1 VAITLSLVMGRI
13 TAGGKQENQR
23 KKGEFNME
31 EQGTKIN
38 FLKGLLIGG
47 ALGAL
52 AGILFAP
59 KSGKEL
65 RSDIKKKGNE
75 IIKDG
80 KEIYADASA
89 KAKEI
94 YAEVKHQAKDWKRDA
109 EDAGEKMAGEV
120 HEKVGQ
126 VKKVFGK
133 T

>member
-1 VAITLSLVMGRI
+1 
-13 TAGGKQENQR
+13 
-23 KKGEFNME
+23 ME

-38 FLKGLLIGG
+38 FFKGLFIGG

-65 RSDIKKKGNE
+65 RSDIKKKGNK

-80 KEIYADASA
+80 QEIYADAST

-94 YAEVKHQAKDWKRDA
+94 FGEVKHQAKELKREA
-109 EDAGEKMAGEV
+109 EDTGEKISEEV
-120 HEKVGQ
+120 HEKMGQ
-126 VKKVFGK
+126 VKKVFGR
-133 T
+133 